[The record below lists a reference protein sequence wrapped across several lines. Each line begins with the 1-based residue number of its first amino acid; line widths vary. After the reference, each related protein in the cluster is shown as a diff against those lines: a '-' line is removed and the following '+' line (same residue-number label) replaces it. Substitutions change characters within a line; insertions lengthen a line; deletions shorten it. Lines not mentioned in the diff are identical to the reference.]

1 MRRYAIDRGFE
12 RVGYV
17 CCVAQGHLLQVVTAY
32 HSAAR
37 HLSCFS
43 YLADAHTHV
52 LVVGCVLCGA
62 VLCGAVLCG
71 ACSRSFGDISELVNQ
86 RPTTAAG

>member
-52 LVVGCVLCGA
+52 LVVGCVLCAGGCCV
-62 VLCGAVLCG
+62 VLCCVVPVRAASEVF
-71 ACSRSFGDISELVNQ
+71 RS
-86 RPTTAAG
+86 